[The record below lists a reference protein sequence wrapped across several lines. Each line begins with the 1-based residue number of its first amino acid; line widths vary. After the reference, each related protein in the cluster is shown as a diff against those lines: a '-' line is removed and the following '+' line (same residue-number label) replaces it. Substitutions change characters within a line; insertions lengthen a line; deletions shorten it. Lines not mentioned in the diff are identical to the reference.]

1 MEDYATHESWHTLP
15 DGHQVYTK
23 TWKPASPPTALV
35 LFVHGFSDHINAY
48 YTLFPTLASRSIH
61 ILAFDQRGWGR
72 SVHNVVERGLTG
84 PTATVLS
91 DITSVLQSLVPIAQ
105 ERKIPLFLMGH
116 SMGGAEI
123 LQYAARGPPEV
134 RSQITGYVAESPYI
148 ALHPS
153 AQPSRLTVV
162 AGRLAARFMPNSHMV
177 QKLESKWL
185 CRDPVVCK
193 EWAEDPLCH
202 DTGTLEGLSGMLD
215 RADEL
220 NRGLVTIRKGR
231 VWVGHGS
238 ADRVCSFDAARGWFE
253 RLGVQDKDFKTYEGW
268 YHKLHAE
275 PGEDKITFA
284 NDVADWI
291 LAQPEVIHDPS
302 PSQAKSRL

>member
-1 MEDYATHESWHTLP
+1 M
-15 DGHQVYTK
+15 
-23 TWKPASPPTALV
+23 
-35 LFVHGFSDHINAY
+35 
-48 YTLFPTLASRSIH
+48 
-61 ILAFDQRGWGR
+61 
-72 SVHNVVERGLTG
+72 
-84 PTATVLS
+84 
-91 DITSVLQSLVPIAQ
+91 PIAQ
-105 ERKIPLFLMGH
+105 EKQIPLFLMGH

-123 LQYAARGPPEV
+123 LQYAARGPREV

-153 AQPSRLTVV
+153 AQPSRFTVV
-162 AGRLAARFMPNSHMV
+162 VGRLAAKIVPNRPMV

-220 NRGLVTIRKGR
+220 NRGLVIIREGR
-231 VWVGHGS
+231 VWVGHGTE
-238 ADRVCSFDAARGWFE
+238 DRVCSFDATRGWFE
-253 RLGVQDKDFKTYEGW
+253 RLGVQDKDFKPYDGW
-268 YHKLHAE
+268 YHKRERTPERIEAESANANLSIVHAE

-284 NDVADWI
+284 NDIADWM
-291 LAQPEVIHDPS
+291 LARAEVKKDPS

>member
-1 MEDYATHESWHTLP
+1 
-15 DGHQVYTK
+15 
-23 TWKPASPPTALV
+23 
-35 LFVHGFSDHINAY
+35 
-48 YTLFPTLASRSIH
+48 
-61 ILAFDQRGWGR
+61 
-72 SVHNVVERGLTG
+72 
-84 PTATVLS
+84 
-91 DITSVLQSLVPIAQ
+91 
-105 ERKIPLFLMGH
+105 
-116 SMGGAEI
+116 MGGAEI
-123 LQYAARGPPEV
+123 LQYAARGPSEV
-134 RSQITGYVAESPYI
+134 RSKITGYVAESPYI

-153 AQPSRLTVV
+153 AQPSRFTVV
-162 AGRLAARFMPNSHMV
+162 AGRLAARFLPNSHMV

-220 NRGLVTIRKGR
+220 NRGLVTIREGR

-268 YHKLHAE
+268 YHKRECISGRTEVSNTNSKSLIVHAE

-291 LAQPEVIHDPS
+291 LARAEVNHDPS

>member
-1 MEDYATHESWHTLP
+1 MP
-15 DGHQVYTK
+15 K
-23 TWKPASPPTALV
+23 
-35 LFVHGFSDHINAY
+35 
-48 YTLFPTLASRSIH
+48 
-61 ILAFDQRGWGR
+61 
-72 SVHNVVERGLTG
+72 
-84 PTATVLS
+84 
-91 DITSVLQSLVPIAQ
+91 AQ
-105 ERKIPLFLMGH
+105 ELEIPLFLMGH

-123 LQYAARGPPEV
+123 LQYAARGPSDV

-148 ALHPS
+148 ALHLS
-153 AQPSRLTVV
+153 AQPSRFTVI
-162 AGRLAARFMPNSHMV
+162 AGRLAARVLPNRPMV

-185 CRDPVVCK
+185 CRDPIVCK

-220 NRGLVTIRKGR
+220 NRGLVTIREGR

-238 ADRVCSFDAARGWFE
+238 EDRVCSFDAARGWFE

-268 YHKLHAE
+268 YHKREYIPGRIEAKGTNSKSPTVHAE
-275 PGEDKITFA
+275 PGEAKITFA

-291 LAQPEVIHDPS
+291 LARAEVNQDPS
-302 PSQAKSRL
+302 PLQSKSRL

>member
-1 MEDYATHESWHTLP
+1 
-15 DGHQVYTK
+15 
-23 TWKPASPPTALV
+23 
-35 LFVHGFSDHINAY
+35 
-48 YTLFPTLASRSIH
+48 
-61 ILAFDQRGWGR
+61 
-72 SVHNVVERGLTG
+72 
-84 PTATVLS
+84 
-91 DITSVLQSLVPIAQ
+91 
-105 ERKIPLFLMGH
+105 
-116 SMGGAEI
+116 
-123 LQYAARGPPEV
+123 
-134 RSQITGYVAESPYI
+134 
-148 ALHPS
+148 
-153 AQPSRLTVV
+153 
-162 AGRLAARFMPNSHMV
+162 MV

-185 CRDPVVCK
+185 CRDPIVCK

-220 NRGLVTIRKGR
+220 NRGLVTIREGR

-268 YHKLHAE
+268 YHKRECMPGKTEVSNTNSKSLIVHAE

-291 LAQPEVIHDPS
+291 LARAEVNHDPN

>member
-1 MEDYATHESWHTLP
+1 M
-15 DGHQVYTK
+15 
-23 TWKPASPPTALV
+23 
-35 LFVHGFSDHINAY
+35 
-48 YTLFPTLASRSIH
+48 
-61 ILAFDQRGWGR
+61 
-72 SVHNVVERGLTG
+72 
-84 PTATVLS
+84 
-91 DITSVLQSLVPIAQ
+91 PIAQ
-105 ERKIPLFLMGH
+105 EREIPLFLMGH

-123 LQYAARGPPEV
+123 LQYAARGPSEV

-153 AQPSRLTVV
+153 AQPSRFTVV
-162 AGRLAARFMPNSHMV
+162 AGRLAARFMPNRHMV

-193 EWAEDPLCH
+193 EWAEDTLCH

-220 NRGLVTIRKGR
+220 NRDLVTIREGR

-238 ADRVCSFDAARGWFE
+238 EDRVCSYDAARGWFE

-268 YHKLHAE
+268 YHKRECIPERIEVRIMNSKSPIVHAE

-291 LAQPEVIHDPS
+291 LARAEVNHNPS
-302 PSQAKSRL
+302 PSPAKSRL